1 MGKVANQISGLEKDI
16 ADIRLGLS
24 ELGKRI
30 DHLDNYITNQ
40 QKMNTEFVKQ
50 VKIMKE
56 ILGY

>member
-30 DHLDNYITNQ
+30 NYLENHIINQ

-50 VKIMKE
+50 VKLMKE